1 MMIMGMT
8 MDNFLLRSFNDGK
21 QTYFVTLDQLQDL
34 MKALENPEEIS
45 LGFETLK
52 DIEDKQSVINAVYG
66 DIVED

>member
-1 MMIMGMT
+1 MGMT

>member
-1 MMIMGMT
+1 MGIT

-34 MKALENPEEIS
+34 MKALEHPDEIS

-66 DIVED
+66 GNVSEK